1 MYKLYYVMYSIY
13 DVIYKL
19 CDVMYKLYD
28 VLYELYMV
36 HTLHFIMYQLLY
48 MRKLL
53 YMMWINRPSEN
64 KCYICFH
71 SVDLSTSYMKFYL
84 PVLSTSRFAPVH

>member
-1 MYKLYYVMYSIY
+1 MYKLYYVMYLIY

-28 VLYELYMV
+28 VLYELCMV

-53 YMMWINRPSEN
+53 YMMWINRPST
-64 KCYICFH
+64 
-71 SVDLSTSYMKFYL
+71 SVTPMKFYL

>member
-1 MYKLYYVMYSIY
+1 MYKLYYAMYLIY

-28 VLYELYMV
+28 ALYELYMV

-64 KCYICFH
+64 KCKAYEI
-71 SVDLSTSYMKFYL
+71 L
-84 PVLSTSRFAPVH
+84 FAGTQY

>member
-1 MYKLYYVMYSIY
+1 MYKLYYVMYLIY

-19 CDVMYKLYD
+19 CDVTYKLYD
-28 VLYELYMV
+28 VLYELCMV

-53 YMMWINRPSEN
+53 YMKWINRPSKN
-64 KCYICFH
+64 KCNAYEI
-71 SVDLSTSYMKFYL
+71 L
-84 PVLSTSRFAPVH
+84 FAGTQY